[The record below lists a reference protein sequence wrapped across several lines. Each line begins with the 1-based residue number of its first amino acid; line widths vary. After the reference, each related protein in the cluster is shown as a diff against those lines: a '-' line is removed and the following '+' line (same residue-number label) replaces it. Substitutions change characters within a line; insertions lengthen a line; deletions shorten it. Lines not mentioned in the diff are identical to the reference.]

1 MPNHVL
7 NELVFRDISEETKD
21 KILSAIVNEKEDV
34 DFSILVPIPKNVW
47 MGNVGQRHEKAF
59 KRTGLDWMRENWG
72 TKWNAYSTQP
82 VEWSEGSLTII
93 FETAWSPPYP
103 WLAALFNTFAI
114 PFDHNWL
121 DEGRE
126 RGVCG
131 KFTPNPTGDYRI
143 DEWREEP
150 CDDAMQKHLHRL
162 HWGVEEF
169 PPEDE

>member
-7 NELVFRDISEETKD
+7 NELVFRDISEEAKD
-21 KILSAIVNEKEDV
+21 KIVSAIVDENEDV

-82 VEWSEGSLTII
+82 VEWSEGVLTII

-103 WLAALFNTFAI
+103 WLAAVFNTLAI

-121 DEGRE
+121 DEGCA

-131 KFTPNPTGDYRI
+131 KFTPNPTSDYRI

-150 CDDAMQKHLHRL
+150 CDDATQRRLHKL

-169 PPEDE
+169 PEEE